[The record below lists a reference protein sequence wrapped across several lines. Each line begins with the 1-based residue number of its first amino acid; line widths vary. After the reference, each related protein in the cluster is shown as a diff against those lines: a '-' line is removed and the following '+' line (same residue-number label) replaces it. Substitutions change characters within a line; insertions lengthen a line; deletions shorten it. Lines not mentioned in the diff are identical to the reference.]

1 VRNQQKPFFAKRKY
15 PIEVIAHRGGGGEWP
30 GETLYAFEQALKA
43 GVDILEMD
51 VHRTRDG
58 VLVLMHDQTLDAT
71 TNGTGLIKEKDWDE
85 IKDLD
90 AAYTWPMHR
99 GKGIKIPRLEEVF
112 DAFPKVR
119 MNIEVKQK
127 SPSLVPDLCELI
139 IEKGKK
145 EEVLI
150 ASGWHRSVREV
161 RSECRELK
169 LATSA
174 SVWEIL
180 NFQVFDNVLGVRT
193 RPPTDAIQWHSKFAF
208 HVITER
214 FVAAARKVNLQVH
227 AWTVNEHEEMNRMI
241 ALGVDGIITDY
252 PTKLL
257 SLLGRLQS
265 VIPPTTR
272 GLP

>member
-1 VRNQQKPFFAKRKY
+1 MPNRLKPFFANRKH

-30 GETLYAFEQALKA
+30 GETCYAFEQALKA
-43 GVDILEMD
+43 GVDVLEMD
-51 VHRTRDG
+51 VHQTRDG
-58 VLVLMHDQTLDAT
+58 VLVLMHDKTLDAT
-71 TNGTGLIKEKDWDE
+71 TNGSGLIKEKDWDQ
-85 IKDLD
+85 IKNLD

-99 GKGIKIPRLEEVF
+99 GKGIRIPQLEEVF

-119 MNIEVKQK
+119 MNIEVKQR
-127 SPSLVPDLCELI
+127 SPSLVSSLYKLI
-139 IEKGKK
+139 KEKGKE

-150 ASGWHRSVREV
+150 ASGWHRSVREI
-161 RSECRELK
+161 RGEDRE

-180 NFQVFDNVLGVRT
+180 NFQVFDNILGVRHHL
-193 RPPTDAIQWHSKFAF
+193 PTDAIQWHSKFAF

-214 FVAAARKVNLQVH
+214 FVAAARKVDLQVH

-241 ALGVDGIITDY
+241 SLGVDGIITDY

-257 SLLGRLQS
+257 SLLNRSQS
-265 VIPPTTR
+265 VVPLPQR

>member
-1 VRNQQKPFFAKRKY
+1 MLTQQKPFFAKRKY

-30 GETLYAFEQALKA
+30 GETLYAFEQAVKA

-58 VLVLMHDQTLDAT
+58 VLVLMHDKTLDAT
-71 TNGTGLIKEKDWDE
+71 TDGSGLIKEKDWDD
-85 IKDLD
+85 IKELD

-99 GKGIKIPRLEEVF
+99 GKGIRIPRLEEVF
-112 DAFPKVR
+112 DRFPEVR
-119 MNIEVKQK
+119 MNIEVKQR
-127 SPSLVPDLCELI
+127 SPSLVPELYELI
-139 IEKGKK
+139 KKKGK
-145 EEVLI
+145 EDEVLI
-150 ASGWHRSVREV
+150 ASAWHRTLREV
-161 RSECRELK
+161 RSENRK

-180 NFQVFDNVLGVRT
+180 NFQVFNNVLGVQHHL
-193 RPPTDAIQWHSKFAF
+193 PTDAIQWHSKFAF

-214 FVAAARKVNLQVH
+214 FVAAAGKDLKVH

-241 ALGVDGIITDY
+241 SLRVDGIITDY

-257 SLLGRLQS
+257 SLLGRSSL
-265 VIPPTTR
+265 
-272 GLP
+272 

>member
-1 VRNQQKPFFAKRKY
+1 MPNQKPFFANRKY

-30 GETLYAFEQALKA
+30 GETCYAFEQALKA

-58 VLVLMHDQTLDAT
+58 VLVLMHDKTLDAT
-71 TNGTGLIKEKDWDE
+71 TNGSGLIKEKDYAE

-112 DAFPKVR
+112 DRFPNVR
-119 MNIEVKQK
+119 MNIEIKQR
-127 SPSLVPDLCELI
+127 SPSLVPALCELI
-139 IEKGKK
+139 KKKDKEK
-145 EEVLI
+145 EVLI
-150 ASGWHRSVREV
+150 ASAWHRTLREV
-161 RSECRELK
+161 RSDYRELK
-169 LATSA
+169 LATST

-180 NFQVFDNVLGVRT
+180 NFQVFEKVLGVRD

-214 FVAAARKVNLQVH
+214 FVAAARKVDLKVH

-241 ALGVDGIITDY
+241 SLGVDGIITDY

-257 SLLGRLQS
+257 SLLGRS
-265 VIPPTTR
+265 
-272 GLP
+272 GL

>member
-1 VRNQQKPFFAKRKY
+1 MPNPEKPFFAKREH

-30 GETLYAFEQALKA
+30 GETMYAFARAIEA
-43 GVDILEMD
+43 GVDVLEMD

-58 VLVLMHDQTLDAT
+58 VLVLMHDKTLDAT
-71 TNGTGLIKEKDWDE
+71 TNGSGLIKEKDYAD

-119 MNIEVKQK
+119 MNIEVKQR
-127 SPSLVPDLCELI
+127 SPSLVPELCKLI
-139 IEKGKK
+139 KDKEK
-145 EEVLI
+145 EDEVLI
-150 ASGWHRSVREV
+150 ASGWHRTLREV
-161 RSECRELK
+161 RSENRQ

-180 NFQVFDNVLGVRT
+180 NFQVFDNILGVRH
-193 RPPTDAIQWHSKFAF
+193 RLPTDAIQWHSKFAF

-214 FVAAARKVNLQVH
+214 FVAAARKVDLKVH
-227 AWTVNEHEEMNRMI
+227 GWTVNEHEEMNRMI
-241 ALGVDGIITDY
+241 SLGVDGIITDY

-257 SLLGRLQS
+257 GLLERSRL
-265 VIPPTTR
+265 
-272 GLP
+272 